1 MATCG
6 HCKATGQTVDH
17 VRTCGQVG
25 GAVATKQLPTLVAGN
40 VVTLAGEDGY
50 WLVTHVYIGGHI
62 FNVERICANGAGTRG
77 EAFVE
82 TVEMVFTNTN
92 AATDYRLAQETEV
105 LKRRNREILH
115 GDPNYCRACARGLK
129 GRALHRE
136 GCPNTPVA
144 QPLANNHHAFGATLR
159 EPAGGEAKWGTVNNL
174 RNQVKPHLHRKV
186 RNAMVGHFALRAP
199 QDEGGM
205 VKFYRVKLVTGG
217 NWTGKVFVD
226 AQASDEFWPV
236 RNPDAL
242 AWILAGILID
252 PRAAET
258 LYGTELGQCYRC
270 NRTLTD
276 ETSRALGIGPE
287 CRSKL

>member
-6 HCKATGQTVDH
+6 HCKATGQTVAH
-17 VRTCGQVG
+17 VRTCGQAG

-40 VVTLAGEDGY
+40 VITL
-50 WLVTHVYIGGHI
+50 
-62 FNVERICANGAGTRG
+62 ANGADQWVVIRNSGAAPNTYVIEQLLPGDKRG
-77 EAFVE
+77 AWAYAHASE
-82 TVEMVFTNTN
+82 VEMVFANAQ

-115 GDPNYCRACARGLK
+115 GDANYCRGCAK
-129 GRALHRE
+129 GWAGAKWHRSDCPVVTARNAQATAL
-136 GCPNTPVA
+136 
-144 QPLANNHHAFGATLR
+144 
-159 EPAGGEAKWGTVNNL
+159 EPAGSDAKWGTVNNL

-186 RNAMVGHFALRAP
+186 RNAQVGHFAVRDA
-199 QDEGGM
+199 EGV

-217 NWTGKVFVD
+217 NWAGKVFVD
-226 AQASDEFWPV
+226 AQASDDFHPV
-236 RNPDAL
+236 RNPAVL
-242 AWILAGILID
+242 ETILGGILAN
-252 PRAAET
+252 PQAAAT

-287 CRSKL
+287 CRSK